1 MDMGPYFLIINIE
14 QEMKRSYLYLHTAVL
29 LGGFTGILGKL
40 ISIDAFALVWF
51 RVFFAS
57 ILLYTLLKV
66 TGHFKALPRKE
77 ALPIALKAIYPA
89 LFWVFFYASVK
100 YANVSVAVVCFCL
113 TSFFTAL
120 IGPLVH
126 KRKFSLNELLLSALI
141 LAGVGLIFHFDTS
154 YRLGIGLGV
163 ISSFFGAL
171 YVLEN
176 ERLVKRHAPAMISY
190 YQLIGATV
198 ELSLILPVFMHFQPG
213 ASLVPVGMD
222 WFYLILLALFCTVI
236 MNWLMVEAL
245 KKVSAFTVNIS
256 YNLEPVY
263 SIVLAFLI
271 FKENRELNGSFY
283 LGLSL
288 ILLSVILQIWE
299 QNRFSADN
307 LRNTVNEETADTL

>member
-1 MDMGPYFLIINIE
+1 
-14 QEMKRSYLYLHTAVL
+14 MKRSFLFLHTAVL

-51 RVFFAS
+51 RVFFAGVLLY
-57 ILLYTLLKV
+57 ILLKAS
-66 TGHFKALPRKE
+66 GHFKQISRKE
-77 ALPIALKAIYPA
+77 ALPIALKGIYPA

-113 TSFFTAL
+113 TSFFTAV
-120 IGPLVH
+120 IGPFMH
-126 KRKFSLNELLLSALI
+126 KRRFSLRELLLSTLT

-163 ISSFFGAL
+163 LSSFFGAL

-176 ERLVKRHAPAMISY
+176 ERLVKRYEPAMISY
-190 YQLIGATV
+190 YQLVGATL
-198 ELSLILPVFMHFQPG
+198 ELSLILPVFMRFQPQ
-213 ASLVPVGMD
+213 ARLIPMGMD
-222 WFYLILLALFCTVI
+222 WLYLILLALFCTVI

-245 KKVSAFTVNIS
+245 KKVSAFTVNVS

-263 SIVLAFLI
+263 SIMLAFLI

-283 LGLSL
+283 VGLGL
-288 ILLSVILQIWE
+288 IILSVILQIGE

-307 LRNTVNEETADTL
+307 LRNTVNESNYVSY

>member
-1 MDMGPYFLIINIE
+1 
-14 QEMKRSYLYLHTAVL
+14 MKRSYLFLHAAVL

-57 ILLYTLLKV
+57 VLLYILLKV
-66 TGHFKALPRKE
+66 TDHFKALPKKE
-77 ALPIALKAIYPA
+77 ALPIALKGIYPA

-100 YANVSVAVVCFCL
+100 YANVSVAVVCFCV
-113 TSFFTAL
+113 TSFFTAV
-120 IGPLVH
+120 IGPLMH
-126 KRKFSLNELLLSALI
+126 KRKCSLSELLLSVLI
-141 LAGVGLIFHFDTS
+141 LVGVGLIFHFDTS

-176 ERLVKRHAPAMISY
+176 ERLVKRDEPAMISY
-190 YQLIGATV
+190 YQLVGATA
-198 ELSLILPVFMHFQPG
+198 ELSLILPVFMYFQPK
-213 ASLVPVGMD
+213 AHLLPIGMD
-222 WFYLILLALFCTVI
+222 WFYLILLAFFCTVV

-263 SIVLAFLI
+263 SIVLAFLV

-283 LGLSL
+283 LGLSI
-288 ILLSVILQIWE
+288 ILLSVILQIWG
-299 QNRFSADN
+299 QNRFPADN
-307 LRNTVNEETADTL
+307 LRNTVSEKPDNPS